1 MEKIVTFVKHID
13 LQNQAL
19 YVDNFYFT
27 FKKSKHSL
35 GGGTSSV
42 QVDILN
48 TRFSHFKRKVWIKLN
63 WVDVSLQIFV
73 VLPSSL

>member
-48 TRFSHFKRKVWIKLN
+48 THFSHF
-63 WVDVSLQIFV
+63 
-73 VLPSSL
+73 